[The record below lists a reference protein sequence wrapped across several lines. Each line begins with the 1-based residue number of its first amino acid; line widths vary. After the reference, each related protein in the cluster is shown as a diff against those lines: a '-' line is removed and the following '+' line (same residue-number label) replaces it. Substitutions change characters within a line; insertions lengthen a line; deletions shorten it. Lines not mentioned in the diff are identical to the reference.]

1 MKPFFRK
8 SCIFAFAACLFFQL
22 APDRAQIAQAQ
33 IKTTHVAG
41 AVHMLTGRGGNIGVS
56 AGEDG
61 ILMVDDK
68 FAPLAP
74 KIKAALGGLGAKKP
88 LAFVVNTHWHG
99 DHTGA
104 NEIFGKDAYII
115 SHANVRKRL
124 AVTSYVLGRTVKP
137 KAKVGLPVITYEG
150 SISVH
155 FNGEEI
161 RIVHYPKRPHG
172 RRQRALLPEIERRS
186 YGGFVLFG
194 PVSIRGF
201 RQWGRRERPHE
212 KHRQTHRA
220 DTERR
225 QNHPRPRPALGNQRA
240 QGVPCDAL
248 RDDPDRA
255 RTDEG
260 GQNPRPDSG
269 GGIASKIRKL
279 GNGVYF
285 DETLGRNG
293 FQRPGRKEIRQGSS

>member
-8 SCIFAFAACLFFQL
+8 SCFFAFAACLFFQL
-22 APDRAQIAQAQ
+22 ALVQIAQAQ

-137 KAKVGLPVITYEG
+137 KAKAGLPVITYEG

-161 RIVHYPKRPHG
+161 RIVHYPNGHTDG
-172 RRQRALLPEIERRS
+172 DS
-186 YGGFVLFG
+186 VLFFPKSNVVHTG
-194 PVSIRGF
+194 DLFFS
-201 RQWGRRERPHE
+201 GRFPFV
-212 KHRQTHRA
+212 
-220 DTERR
+220 D
-225 QNHPRPRPALGNQRA
+225 
-240 QGVPCDAL
+240 
-248 RDDPDRA
+248 
-255 RTDEG
+255 
-260 GQNPRPDSG
+260 
-269 GGIASKIRKL
+269 L
-279 GNGVYF
+279 GNGGNVKGLTKNIAKLIGQIPKDAKIIPGHGPLSGIKELKAYHAMLV
-285 DETLGRNG
+285 DTTRIVREQMKAGKTLAQIQAAGLPQKYTSWGTGFISAKRWVGTVFNG
-293 FQRPGRKEIRQGSS
+293 LGGKK

>member
-1 MKPFFRK
+1 MKRLSEK
-8 SCIFAFAACLFFQL
+8 SCLFAFAVFMFFHL
-22 APDRAQIAQAQ
+22 APAQIAQAQ

-74 KIKAALGGLGAKKP
+74 KIKEALGSLGAKKP

-104 NEIFGKDAYII
+104 NEIFGKEAHII

-137 KAKVGLPVITYEG
+137 KAKAGLPVITYDG
-150 SISVH
+150 SMSVH

-161 RIVHYPKRPHG
+161 RVVHYPNSHTDG
-172 RRQRALLPEIERRS
+172 DS
-186 YGGFVLFG
+186 VLFFPKSNVVHTG
-194 PVSIRGF
+194 DLFFS
-201 RQWGRRERPHE
+201 GRFPFV
-212 KHRQTHRA
+212 
-220 DTERR
+220 D
-225 QNHPRPRPALGNQRA
+225 LGNGGDVEGLAKNIGKLIKQIPENAKIIPGHGPLSGINELKKYHSMLIETTRIVRGQMKAGKDPRA
-240 QGVPCDAL
+240 
-248 RDDPDRA
+248 
-255 RTDEG
+255 
-260 GQNPRPDSG
+260 DSG
-269 GGIASKIRKL
+269 GGAS
-279 GNGVYF
+279 
-285 DETLGRNG
+285 
-293 FQRPGRKEIRQGSS
+293 

>member
-1 MKPFFRK
+1 MKRLSEK
-8 SCIFAFAACLFFQL
+8 SCLFAFAVFMFFHL
-22 APDRAQIAQAQ
+22 APARIAQAQ

-74 KIKAALGGLGAKKP
+74 KIKEALGSLGAKEP

-104 NEIFGKDAYII
+104 NEIFGKEAHII

-137 KAKVGLPVITYEG
+137 KAKVGLPVITYDG
-150 SISVH
+150 SMSVH

-161 RIVHYPKRPHG
+161 RVVHYPNSHTDG
-172 RRQRALLPEIERRS
+172 DS
-186 YGGFVLFG
+186 VLFFPKSNVVHTG
-194 PVSIRGF
+194 DLFFS
-201 RQWGRRERPHE
+201 GRFPFV
-212 KHRQTHRA
+212 
-220 DTERR
+220 D
-225 QNHPRPRPALGNQRA
+225 
-240 QGVPCDAL
+240 
-248 RDDPDRA
+248 
-255 RTDEG
+255 
-260 GQNPRPDSG
+260 
-269 GGIASKIRKL
+269 L
-279 GNGVYF
+279 GNGGDVEGLAKNIGKLIKQIPENAKIIPGHGPLSGINELKKYHAMLI
-285 DETLGRNG
+285 ETTRIVREQMKAGKTLAQIQAAGLPERYAGWGTGFISTKRWIGTVFNSLGG
-293 FQRPGRKEIRQGSS
+293 KK

>member
-1 MKPFFRK
+1 MKPLFRK
-8 SCIFAFAACLFFQL
+8 SCIFAFAVSMFFHL

-137 KAKVGLPVITYEG
+137 KAKAGLPVITYDG

-161 RIVHYPKRPHG
+161 RIAHYPNGHTDG
-172 RRQRALLPEIERRS
+172 DS
-186 YGGFVLFG
+186 VLFFPKSNVVHTG
-194 PVSIRGF
+194 DLFFS
-201 RQWGRRERPHE
+201 GRFPFV
-212 KHRQTHRA
+212 
-220 DTERR
+220 D
-225 QNHPRPRPALGNQRA
+225 
-240 QGVPCDAL
+240 
-248 RDDPDRA
+248 
-255 RTDEG
+255 
-260 GQNPRPDSG
+260 
-269 GGIASKIRKL
+269 L
-279 GNGVYF
+279 GNGGDVKGLTKNIAKLIGQIPKDAKIIPGHGPLSGIRELKAYHAMLV
-285 DETLGRNG
+285 ETTRIVREQMKAGKTLAQIQAAGLPQKYASWGTGFISTKRWIGTVFNSLGG
-293 FQRPGRKEIRQGSS
+293 KK

>member
-1 MKPFFRK
+1 MKRLSEK
-8 SCIFAFAACLFFQL
+8 SCLFAFAVFMFFHL
-22 APDRAQIAQAQ
+22 APAQIAQAQ

-61 ILMVDDK
+61 ILMIDDK

-74 KIKAALGGLGAKKP
+74 KIKEALGSIGAKKP

-104 NEIFGKDAYII
+104 NEIFGKEAHII

-137 KAKVGLPVITYEG
+137 KAKAGLPVITYDG

-161 RIVHYPKRPHG
+161 RVVHYPNSHTDG
-172 RRQRALLPEIERRS
+172 DS
-186 YGGFVLFG
+186 VLFFPKSNVVHTG
-194 PVSIRGF
+194 DLFFS
-201 RQWGRRERPHE
+201 GRFPFV
-212 KHRQTHRA
+212 
-220 DTERR
+220 D
-225 QNHPRPRPALGNQRA
+225 
-240 QGVPCDAL
+240 
-248 RDDPDRA
+248 
-255 RTDEG
+255 
-260 GQNPRPDSG
+260 
-269 GGIASKIRKL
+269 L
-279 GNGVYF
+279 GNGGDVEGLAKNIGKLIKQIPENAKIIPGHGPLSGINELKKYHAMLI
-285 DETLGRNG
+285 ETTRIVREQMKAGKTLAQIQAAGLPERYAGWGKGFISTKRWIGTVFNSLGG
-293 FQRPGRKEIRQGSS
+293 KK

>member
-1 MKPFFRK
+1 MKRLSEK
-8 SCIFAFAACLFFQL
+8 SCLFAFAVFMFFHL
-22 APDRAQIAQAQ
+22 APARIAQAQ

-74 KIKAALGGLGAKKP
+74 KIKEALGGLGAKKP

-104 NEIFGKDAYII
+104 NEIFGKEAHII

-137 KAKVGLPVITYEG
+137 KAKAGLPVITYEG

-161 RIVHYPKRPHG
+161 RVVHYPNSHTDG
-172 RRQRALLPEIERRS
+172 DS
-186 YGGFVLFG
+186 VLFFPKSNVVHTG
-194 PVSIRGF
+194 DLFFS
-201 RQWGRRERPHE
+201 GRFPFV
-212 KHRQTHRA
+212 
-220 DTERR
+220 D
-225 QNHPRPRPALGNQRA
+225 
-240 QGVPCDAL
+240 
-248 RDDPDRA
+248 
-255 RTDEG
+255 
-260 GQNPRPDSG
+260 
-269 GGIASKIRKL
+269 L
-279 GNGVYF
+279 GNGGDVEGLAKNIGKLIKQIPENAKIIPGHGPLSGINELKKYHSMLI
-285 DETLGRNG
+285 ETTRIVRGQMKAGKTLAQIQAAGLLERYAGWGKGFISTKRWIGTVFNSLGG
-293 FQRPGRKEIRQGSS
+293 KK

>member
-8 SCIFAFAACLFFQL
+8 SCFFAFAACLFFQL

-161 RIVHYPKRPHG
+161 RIVHYPNGHTDG
-172 RRQRALLPEIERRS
+172 DS
-186 YGGFVLFG
+186 VLFFPKSNVVHTG
-194 PVSIRGF
+194 DLFFS
-201 RQWGRRERPHE
+201 GRFPFV
-212 KHRQTHRA
+212 
-220 DTERR
+220 D
-225 QNHPRPRPALGNQRA
+225 
-240 QGVPCDAL
+240 
-248 RDDPDRA
+248 
-255 RTDEG
+255 
-260 GQNPRPDSG
+260 
-269 GGIASKIRKL
+269 L
-279 GNGVYF
+279 GNGGDVKGLTKNIAKLIGQIPKDAKIIPGHGPLSGVKELKAYHAMLV
-285 DETLGRNG
+285 ETTRIVREQMKAGKTLAQIQAAGLPQKYASWGKGFISTKRWVGTVFNSLGG
-293 FQRPGRKEIRQGSS
+293 KK

>member
-1 MKPFFRK
+1 MKRLSEK
-8 SCIFAFAACLFFQL
+8 SCLFAFAVFMFFHL
-22 APDRAQIAQAQ
+22 APAQIAQAQ

-74 KIKAALGGLGAKKP
+74 KIKEALGSLGAKKP

-104 NEIFGKDAYII
+104 NEIFGKEAHII

-137 KAKVGLPVITYEG
+137 KAKAGLPVITYEG

-161 RIVHYPKRPHG
+161 RVVHYPNSHTDG
-172 RRQRALLPEIERRS
+172 DS
-186 YGGFVLFG
+186 VLFFPKSNVVHTG
-194 PVSIRGF
+194 DLFFS
-201 RQWGRRERPHE
+201 GRFPFV
-212 KHRQTHRA
+212 
-220 DTERR
+220 D
-225 QNHPRPRPALGNQRA
+225 
-240 QGVPCDAL
+240 
-248 RDDPDRA
+248 
-255 RTDEG
+255 
-260 GQNPRPDSG
+260 
-269 GGIASKIRKL
+269 L
-279 GNGVYF
+279 GNGGDVEGLAKNIGKLIKQIPENAKIIPGHGPLSGINELKKYHAMLI
-285 DETLGRNG
+285 ETTRIVRVQMKAGKTLAQIQAAGLPERYAGWGTGFISTKRWIGTVFNSLGG
-293 FQRPGRKEIRQGSS
+293 KK

>member
-1 MKPFFRK
+1 MKRLSEK
-8 SCIFAFAACLFFQL
+8 SCLFAFAVFMFFHL
-22 APDRAQIAQAQ
+22 APAQIAQAQ

-74 KIKAALGGLGAKKP
+74 KIKEALGSLGAKKP

-104 NEIFGKDAYII
+104 NEIFGKEAHII

-137 KAKVGLPVITYEG
+137 KAKAGLPVITYEG

-161 RIVHYPKRPHG
+161 RVVHYPNSHTDG
-172 RRQRALLPEIERRS
+172 DS
-186 YGGFVLFG
+186 VLFFPKSNVVHTG
-194 PVSIRGF
+194 DLFFS
-201 RQWGRRERPHE
+201 GRFPFV
-212 KHRQTHRA
+212 
-220 DTERR
+220 D
-225 QNHPRPRPALGNQRA
+225 
-240 QGVPCDAL
+240 
-248 RDDPDRA
+248 
-255 RTDEG
+255 
-260 GQNPRPDSG
+260 
-269 GGIASKIRKL
+269 L
-279 GNGVYF
+279 GNGGDVEGLAKNIGKLIKQIPENAKIIPGHGPLSGINELKKYHSMLI
-285 DETLGRNG
+285 ETTRIVREQMKAGKTRAQIQAAGLPERYAGWGKGFISTKRWIGTVFNSLGG
-293 FQRPGRKEIRQGSS
+293 KK